1 MSKGGTGYRK
11 GQKVPFKQIEIF
23 DEESDS
29 QEEDYIPSKTVDLY
43 SDESDDEDSDDEV
56 TESQNDALERIKANL
71 PEESKLSR
79 KRKVKVSQ
87 GINKRRKVKVTKSIL
102 KKTAEDRLREFPDN
116 FLSIKNGILG
126 CRACNLPDISL

>member
-56 TESQNDALERIKANL
+56 T
-71 PEESKLSR
+71 
-79 KRKVKVSQ
+79 VVS
-87 GINKRRKVKVTKSIL
+87 S
-102 KKTAEDRLREFPDN
+102 
-116 FLSIKNGILG
+116 
-126 CRACNLPDISL
+126 